1 MNQTQNPA
9 DAIVAHH
16 AEMICELQSRVD
28 RLVAAVDRDEPSQ
41 PPAEAI
47 LDYLGGTIFPHA
59 AAEEAVIYAAA
70 ETSEHRL
77 VASLVLEHQVL
88 HKLGGDLHE
97 ASTGARRAAAAG
109 AIAQLFA
116 VHAAKE
122 NEFVLPAIIA
132 QPRTDLA
139 ELLHAMHEHIE
150 NRGAAAA
157 VTELDARAIPHA
169 GRHDAIFGRL
179 QALGRGE
186 TLVIVNDHDPKPL
199 HYQLDA
205 LWPAAYA
212 WTYQDSGPELWK
224 VAITRR

>member
-28 RLVAAVDRDEPSQ
+28 RLVAAVDRGEPSQ
-41 PPAEAI
+41 PSAEAV
-47 LDYLGGTIFPHA
+47 LDYLIGTIFPHA

-70 ETSEHRL
+70 EASEHRL
-77 VASLVLEHQVL
+77 VGSLVLEHQAL
-88 HKLGGDLHE
+88 RRLGEDLHE

-132 QPRTDLA
+132 QPRTDLG
-139 ELLHAMHEHIE
+139 ELLHTMHEHIE
-150 NRGAAAA
+150 KREATVA
-157 VTELDARAIPHA
+157 TELDVRAIPHA
-169 GRHDAIFGRL
+169 RRHDTIFGRL
-179 QALGRGE
+179 EALGRGE
-186 TLVIVNDHDPKPL
+186 TVVIVNDHDPKPL

-205 LWPAAYA
+205 LWPSAYA
-212 WTYQDSGPELWK
+212 WTYQDSGPELWT
-224 VAITRR
+224 VSITRR